1 MKNLFVINTPF
12 QLLSA
17 FMVASSY
24 EKNAQNF
31 LLVLR
36 PNEYKNW
43 EQSTGIQYMLH
54 DESTWEKIMII
65 ERWLQRDDR
74 KSGYRQQIKDMRER
88 IESIHGIDRVF
99 LGSDKIIQN
108 QIMVEIA
115 GCTTYSLLDEGSFSY
130 NSPDRRILSKIWQ
143 YLRIQYFR
151 YIGNIQG
158 NMKYNFSGIGYGP
171 GNTTDYLYRPEL
183 LGRKSQ
189 CTKKIE
195 EKQIQSILQTITSSM
210 KSILILTGQP
220 SIIFLGS
227 PFIEQGKFTIDTEM
241 EVLSRIYQ
249 SAQQHEL
256 QLIYKT
262 HHSENQDKL
271 NNYQQ
276 AFPEMVILNCLEPAE
291 LLYHKY
297 ENIRY
302 VISFA
307 SSGMLYINTFAGH
320 IMPIAVYKL
329 YGQAA
334 IQTRIQ
340 RIFESSGVCI
350 PENWEEVKEI
360 LSGLQSYNAETR

>member
-24 EKNAQNF
+24 EKDAQNF

-36 PNEYKNW
+36 PNEYENW
-43 EQSTGIQYMLH
+43 EQSSGIQFMLQ
-54 DESTWEKIMII
+54 DESTWEKKMII
-65 ERWLQRDDR
+65 EKWLQRDDK
-74 KSGYRQQIKDMRER
+74 KSSHRQQIKDMRER
-88 IESIHGIDRVF
+88 IENFHGIDRVF

-115 GCTTYSLLDEGSFSY
+115 GCATYSLLDEGSFSY
-130 NSPDRRILSKIWQ
+130 NSRDRKLLSKIWQ
-143 YLRIQYFR
+143 YIRIQYFR

-171 GNTTDYLYRPEL
+171 ANTTDYLYRPEL
-183 LGRKSQ
+183 LGRKSK

-195 EKQIQSILQTITSSM
+195 KEQIQSILQTLTSHM
-210 KSILILTGQP
+210 KSIQILTGQP
-220 SIIFLGS
+220 CIIFLGS
-227 PFIEQGKFTIDTEM
+227 PFIEQGKFTIETEM
-241 EVLSRIYQ
+241 EVLNHIYR
-249 SAQQHEL
+249 SAQQYKL
-256 QLIYKT
+256 RLIYKI

-271 NNYQQ
+271 NQYQQ
-276 AFPEMVILNCLEPAE
+276 AYPEMVILNSLEPAE

-307 SSGMLYINTFAGH
+307 SSGMLYINTFAGQH
-320 IMPIAVYKL
+320 IMPIAAYKL
-329 YGQAA
+329 YGQAE
-334 IQTRIQ
+334 IQPRIQ
-340 RIFESSGVCI
+340 RIFEGSGVCA
-350 PENWEEVKEI
+350 PENWEEMNDI
-360 LSGLQSYNAETR
+360 FSR